1 MGRVAGRLDPSCQTW
16 LELQSSQELFSLV
29 CNYAQKHIED
39 RQSFRLVPNSAP
51 PNARTK
57 SDEPSPPKTCLTL
70 GLGLFRFTWEGHNNM
85 HVLRQHVGD
94 PVGTNCGAA
103 RLSSLVLFAEGV
115 GQEALLHAFCEQRLA
130 ENEIAN
136 DATYSIFRWQI
147 QHQYW
152 RRESQCRAR
161 PLASV
166 ILPAAT
172 KEKVVGDLREFLE
185 DDTQAFYIEHGI
197 PYKRSYLFHGV
208 PGGGKTS
215 LIQALAGEYG
225 RNVCF
230 LQPTHPQM
238 TDDALKAAVQR
249 APSKAVVV
257 LEDIDALF
265 DQHRGK
271 KQHQTPLTFSGL
283 LNALDGCG
291 NPDGQ
296 LFILTTNFKEKLDEA
311 LVRCGRVD
319 LHVEFKHCAPEQ
331 MEAMFAAFYPQSEAE
346 PKEAGGGHEGEQQ
359 QQQQLPRPA
368 VQFREALV
376 AVLAGAGTPDIST
389 ASLQHYFIMQRKS
402 SWRDAIANVGQIV
415 DELKRGQM
423 ESKKKE
429 GDEEGQKEEEDGAD
443 GKGCGKGKSDG
454 SAAEAPAAASPQ
466 PQQQPAA
473 AVIPPIHVHMHQHS
487 S

>member
-1 MGRVAGRLDPSCQTW
+1 
-16 LELQSSQELFSLV
+16 
-29 CNYAQKHIED
+29 
-39 RQSFRLVPNSAP
+39 
-51 PNARTK
+51 
-57 SDEPSPPKTCLTL
+57 
-70 GLGLFRFTWEGHNNM
+70 M
-85 HVLRQHVGD
+85 HVLRQNIGD
-94 PVGTNCGAA
+94 PVGTNCGADC
-103 RLSSLVLFAEGV
+103 LSSLVLFVEGISN
-115 GQEALLHAFCEQRLA
+115 EALLHAFCEQRLA
-130 ENEIAN
+130 ENEVSN
-136 DATYSIFRWQI
+136 DSTYSIFRWQI

-166 ILPAAT
+166 ILPRAT
-172 KEKVVGDLREFLE
+172 KQKVVDDLAEFLE

-215 LIQALAGEYG
+215 FIQALAGEYG

-265 DQHRGK
+265 GKDRGK

-319 LHVEFKHCAPEQ
+319 LHVEFKHCLPEQ
-331 MEAMFAAFYPQSEAE
+331 MEAMFAAFYPQPE
-346 PKEAGGGHEGEQQ
+346 GGEDEGEGEGEEPLQ
-359 QQQQLPRPA
+359 PA
-368 VQFREALV
+368 RVRFREALV
-376 AVLAGAGTPDIST
+376 SVLEGAEMPDIST

-402 SWRDAIANVGQIV
+402 TWREAIANVGQIV
-415 DELKRGQM
+415 EELNRGKM
-423 ESKKKE
+423 ESPASAEEKEKAEEAEVQSKE
-429 GDEEGQKEEEDGAD
+429 GGGKCKSKSSTDEA
-443 GKGCGKGKSDG
+443 
-454 SAAEAPAAASPQ
+454 APAPQ
-466 PQQQPAA
+466 PQQPAA
-473 AVIPPIHVHMHQHS
+473 AIIPPIHVHMHQHS